1 MLLGEDGRRILPREG
16 ELNGSASDRARGDR
30 RALPYTVVIAD
41 ANTASV
47 GVSANSAGSEG
58 FPVEGALLNSGSVS
72 AVQLTTDTSAV
83 LVVDVIVDDVGA
95 RGIENTIDLAARA
108 RNVGGSVVRLAVPDG
123 DTGGSTSGIDVS
135 ASADG
140 ATITAGNDRTGE
152 MSNAGLVVAELL
164 VGGGTSVGGSSGG
177 ATSLGAVP
185 AGGGDTRG
193 LRSGGSDTLAEASS
207 A

>member
-1 MLLGEDGRRILPREG
+1 LLLGEDGRRILPREG

-58 FPVEGALLNSGSVS
+58 FTVEGALLNSGSVS

-95 RGIENTIDLAARA
+95 RGIENTSDLAARA

>member
-16 ELNGSASDRARGDR
+16 ELNGSASDGARGDR
-30 RALPYTVVIAD
+30 RALPYTVVIAN

-58 FPVEGALLNSGSVS
+58 FTVEGALLNSGSVS

-95 RGIENTIDLAARA
+95 RGIENTSDLAARA

>member
-58 FPVEGALLNSGSVS
+58 FTVEGALLNSGSVS

-95 RGIENTIDLAARA
+95 RGIENTSDLAARA